1 MRRSE
6 IRELAFKLVYS
17 LQIQKIDDLEEQI
30 NLYIESNEIQ
40 DLSAQEYIKDIVI
53 GINENKET
61 IAEIIQNSLTA
72 DWKLER
78 ISKINYS
85 LLEIA
90 IYEIK
95 YKEIPFKAEINEV
108 VELAKK
114 YADESSA
121 KFINGALAT
130 FVKNM

>member
-30 NLYIESNEIQ
+30 SLYIESNDIE
-40 DLSAQEYIKDIVI
+40 DLSAREYIKDII
-53 GINENKET
+53 LGINQNKE
-61 IAEIIQNSLTA
+61 EITDIIKNSLTA

-95 YKEIPFKAEINEV
+95 YKDIPFKAEINEV
-108 VELAKK
+108 IELAKR